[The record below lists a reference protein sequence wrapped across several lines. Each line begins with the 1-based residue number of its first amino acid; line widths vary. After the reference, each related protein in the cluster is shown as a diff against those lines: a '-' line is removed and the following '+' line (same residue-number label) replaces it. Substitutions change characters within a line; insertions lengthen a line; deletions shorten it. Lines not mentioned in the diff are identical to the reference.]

1 MSSEIFAEWLCRLG
15 HKIVITASSFWVE
28 IGPRIFQAFPY
39 HHVILPSQEEL
50 DVLLTRHSAV
60 GLRYSAP
67 WNAPYGVASY
77 HVTFTDHEYPLMSL
91 HKKARHDVSRG
102 VASARIEPISFD
114 RLAMEGWALRV
125 ETLQRQ
131 GRTGAETP
139 EEWQRLCLS
148 AKGLHGFEAW
158 GAIVNGQLAASLIAF
173 TSADCCSILYQQ
185 SRTQYLPL
193 GINNA
198 LTFVFTNEA
207 LKQPAQPYIFYGLHS
222 LDAPPSVDQFKFRMG
237 YHARPV
243 KQRIEFHPS
252 LRPLFNCA
260 THAAVRAG
268 LWLQPGNT
276 ALSKAEG
283 MLRFYLQGR
292 LPLSKQTL
300 PLPLAQ
306 GESYNGNPYGV
317 YGYQ

>member
-28 IGPRIFQAFPY
+28 IGPRIFQSFPY

-50 DVLLTRHSAV
+50 DILLTRHSAV

-77 HVTFTDHEYPLMSL
+77 HVTYTDHQYPLTGL

-102 VASARIEPISFD
+102 IAAARIEPISFD
-114 RLAMEGWALRV
+114 CLASEGWMLRV
-125 ETLQRQ
+125 ESLQRQ
-131 GRTGAETP
+131 GRTGAETQ
-139 EEWQRLCLS
+139 EEWQRLCQS
-148 AKGLHGFEAW
+148 ARGLRGFEAW
-158 GAIVNGQLAASLIAF
+158 GAIVKGQLAASLIAF
-173 TSADCCSILYQQ
+173 KSDDCCSILYQQ
-185 SRTQYLPL
+185 SRTEYLPL

-198 LTFVFTNEA
+198 LTFVFTNEV
-207 LKQPAQPYIFYGLHS
+207 LRQPGQPYIFYGLHS

-237 YHARPV
+237 FRARPV

-300 PLPLAQ
+300 PPPLTQ
-306 GESYNGNPYGV
+306 SESYSGKPSSAFGCD
-317 YGYQ
+317 

>member
-39 HHVILPSQEEL
+39 HHVIMPSQDEL
-50 DVLLTRHSAV
+50 DVLLSRHSAI

-77 HVTFTDHEYPLMSL
+77 HVTFTDRQYPMGLL
-91 HKKARHDVSRG
+91 HKKARHDVRRG
-102 VASARIEPISFD
+102 IAAARIEPISFD
-114 RLAMEGWALRV
+114 RLAYEGWHLRE
-125 ETLQRQ
+125 ETLKRQ
-131 GRTGAETP
+131 GRSGAETH
-139 EEWQRLCLS
+139 EEWQRICQS
-148 AKGLHGFEAW
+148 AKGLNGFVAW
-158 GAIVNGQLAASLIAF
+158 AAIVNGRLAASLIAF
-173 TSADCCSILYQQ
+173 TSEDCCSILYQQ
-185 SRTQYLPL
+185 SRTEYLPL

-198 LTFVFTNEA
+198 LTFVFTNEV
-207 LKQPAQPYIFYGLHS
+207 LKEPGQPYIFYGLHS

-260 THAAVRAG
+260 THALVRVG
-268 LWLQPGNT
+268 LWMQPGNT
-276 ALSKAEG
+276 TLSKAEG

-292 LPLSKQTL
+292 LPVSQQTL
-300 PLPLAQ
+300 PPPLTHSEAF
-306 GESYNGNPYGV
+306 NGNSLRIYGCR
-317 YGYQ
+317 